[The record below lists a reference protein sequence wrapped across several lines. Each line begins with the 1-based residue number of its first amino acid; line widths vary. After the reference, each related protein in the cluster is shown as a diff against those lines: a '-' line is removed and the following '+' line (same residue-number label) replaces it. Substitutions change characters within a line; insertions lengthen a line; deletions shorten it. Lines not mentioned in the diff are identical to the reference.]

1 MSKESVIIKKV
12 TFVTTKEGQELVILH
27 TTKCKVLKDKDNNP
41 VERFK
46 LSRKVFAQRAKEL
59 DKPLSI
65 FTMDCIGATY
75 EYEYKAVKAG
85 DAWLTG
91 EGTYTTDHNAKVN
104 DSITI
109 SSAVQAEDVRMA
121 KAAYYTAKFGSNP
134 QETAIAPVSVSSIEN
149 AGDDLPV

>member
-1 MSKESVIIKKV
+1 MSKEIVIIKKV
-12 TFVTTKEGQELVILH
+12 TFVTTKENQELVILH

-46 LSRKVFAQRAKEL
+46 LNRKVFAQRAKEVG
-59 DKPLSI
+59 KPLAL
-65 FTMDCIGATY
+65 FAMDCIGATY

-104 DSITI
+104 DSISI
-109 SSAVQAEDVRMA
+109 SSAVQAEDSRLA
-121 KAAYYTAKFGSNP
+121 KAAYYAAMFGQT
-134 QETAIAPVSVSSIEN
+134 QETASVPVSVSSNEN
-149 AGDDLPV
+149 AGDDLPA